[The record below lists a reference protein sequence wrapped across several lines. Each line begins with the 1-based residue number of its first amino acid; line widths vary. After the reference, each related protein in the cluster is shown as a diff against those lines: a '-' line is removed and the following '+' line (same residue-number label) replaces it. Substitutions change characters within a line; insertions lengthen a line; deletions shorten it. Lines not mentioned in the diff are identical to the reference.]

1 MTTWEAQLREKGISE
16 QTIRMTMEE
25 GLETYREARD
35 FAQAIEDSLKDSS
48 ELTQPLPESSE
59 PTQPLPE
66 SSEQARPL
74 PEHFDI
80 GKPPFRVKCCSV
92 DEVLKWKRRQVDDE
106 AIEDADVKH
115 ILEVLR
121 SNASCRTFMQENWR
135 ALVELFGF
143 DEKTVWDALE

>member
-1 MTTWEAQLREKGISE
+1 MTTWEAQLREKGFSE

-25 GLETYREARD
+25 RLETYREACD
-35 FAQAIEDSLKDSS
+35 FAQAIEESLKD
-48 ELTQPLPESSE
+48 SSE

-143 DEKTVWDALE
+143 DEKTVRDALFQKLK